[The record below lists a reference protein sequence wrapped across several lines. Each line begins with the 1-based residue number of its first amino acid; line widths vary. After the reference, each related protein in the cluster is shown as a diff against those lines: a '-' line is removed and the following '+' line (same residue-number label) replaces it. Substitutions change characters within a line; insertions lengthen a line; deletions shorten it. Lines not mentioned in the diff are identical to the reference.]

1 MFSKLN
7 SKCVSRDKNQNVV
20 FKIVLLL
27 AIQENEYREKKR
39 KPSNTINTLFIY
51 NSSATLEPS
60 FMLRCTIRISSHDL
74 THHSVIPYRNNHA
87 TSPDVA
93 TPQLTSLS
101 ILNYTA
107 TISPLPPRLP
117 TSPPFCNTIPSIP
130 SVSFFYI
137 SQVPPYLLTP

>member
-1 MFSKLN
+1 
-7 SKCVSRDKNQNVV
+7 
-20 FKIVLLL
+20 
-27 AIQENEYREKKR
+27 
-39 KPSNTINTLFIY
+39 
-51 NSSATLEPS
+51 
-60 FMLRCTIRISSHDL
+60 MLRCTIRISSHDL

-117 TSPPFCNTIPSIP
+117 TSPPFRNTIPSIFP
-130 SVSFFYI
+130 KYLRTFLRRDIYIRGVSI
-137 SQVPPYLLTP
+137 MI

>member
-1 MFSKLN
+1 VRIEGQESEYLSKSYYCLLYKRT
-7 SKCVSRDKNQNVV
+7 SKER
-20 FKIVLLL
+20 
-27 AIQENEYREKKR
+27 RKR

-51 NSSATLEPS
+51 NSSTILEPF
-60 FMLRCTIRISSHDL
+60 FMPRCTIRISSHDL
-74 THHSVIPYRNNHA
+74 THHSIIPYRNNHA

-107 TISPLPPRLP
+107 TISPLLLRLP
-117 TSPPFCNTIPSIP
+117 TSPPFRNTIPSTP

-137 SQVPPYLLTP
+137 S